1 MNEEMKKW
9 REALH
14 NAAVEAVER
23 GWTIIP
29 LSLQSKKPLIG
40 WKKYQTQSTTIEE
53 VDDWFDNGVRTDSG
67 NVVPNFNIALVTGAI
82 SGVIVLDCDNQQ
94 SVEYAEKHSLTS
106 PFVVHTARGKHF
118 YFAHPQHGQRF
129 ANNVG
134 GVTRNWPEVEGLDL
148 RGDGGYVVMPPSI
161 KMKDNSVQHIY
172 HMEVG
177 YGLSLDDMEDFVW
190 KGAPDTV
197 QAPQVGEFAFGNL
210 SLANVKIT
218 QVEDTLPVYDQVK
231 RRVAHLGHK
240 LREGDGTDVWMVRYI
255 GQKVRQGIV
264 NGTLYTAVRKFH
276 DEFFDDTG
284 YTTDQT
290 EAWLT
295 QKIRSVIDMDRR
307 SYPDDYDADGNRIVT
322 AKEAPKLG
330 RLVPIRGS
338 DIDRLIETLGET
350 SYWSD
355 PVIPSET
362 ITQVVGYNGHGKSFF
377 LQGMLVSMASGNESF
392 GPFGSKPAKVLYL
405 DYDNPSR
412 TVLYRF
418 RNFLNMFG
426 DCGENFNMWSPS
438 LISADDGGEMN
449 LGTEQGFR
457 LLGDW
462 LDVIKPD
469 IVVIDTVRN
478 AFGGLEEA
486 NAAEWFK
493 VNHVAKSVRT
503 KYKSS
508 VVLVHHRNKPGEGGL
523 GREAG
528 STAQLTDIDTQ
539 VMVTQVFRD
548 KNVSRSKAGL
558 HDADVTVRSFDG
570 TEYTATSYLEAQ
582 LEADSRLKMVQQI
595 SFGKVRTQ
603 TELHR
608 TYYIGWA
615 ERLADG
621 SEYVV
626 HTPSPKQQAVWLH
639 IHKSMGV
646 EDVSRSLS
654 IPRYEVE
661 QWLRSSTV

>member
-1 MNEEMKKW
+1 MTEETKQW
-9 REALH
+9 RDAMH

-40 WKKYQTQSTTIEE
+40 WKKYQTQPTTIEE

-67 NVVPNFNIALVTGAI
+67 NVVPIFNLALVTGAI
-82 SGVIVLDCDNQQ
+82 SGVIVLDCDNEKA
-94 SVEYAEKHSLTS
+94 VEYAEKNDLTS

-118 YFAHPQHGQRF
+118 YFSHPQHGQKF
-129 ANNVG
+129 TNQAG
-134 GVTRNWPEVEGLDL
+134 GVTRNWPDVEGLDL

-161 KMKDNSVQHIY
+161 KYKDGSAQHMY
-172 HMEVG
+172 YMEVG
-177 YGLSLDDMEDFVW
+177 YGLGLDDLEDFVW
-190 KGAPDTV
+190 KGAPNTV
-197 QAPQVGEFAFGNL
+197 QAPQAGEFAFGNL
-210 SLANVKIT
+210 NLANVKMAR
-218 QVEDTLPVYDQVK
+218 VEDSLPVYDQVK

-240 LREGDGTDVWMVRYI
+240 LREGEGTDVWMLRYV
-255 GQKVRQGIV
+255 GQKVREGLSGDSLV
-264 NGTLYTAVRKFH
+264 LAVRKFNE
-276 DEFFDDTG
+276 EFFDNSS
-284 YTTDQT
+284 YTPDQT
-290 EAWLT
+290 EDWLQT
-295 QKIRSVIDMDRR
+295 KIRSVVDMDKR
-307 SYPDDYDADGNRIVT
+307 SYPEDYDANGDRVKKV
-322 AKEAPKLG
+322 AERPQLG

-338 DIDRLIETLGET
+338 DVDRLISTLGET

-377 LQGMLVSMASGNESF
+377 LQGMLVSMSAGNESF
-392 GPFGSKPAKVLYL
+392 GPFASKPAKVLYL

-418 RNFLNMFG
+418 RNFINMFG
-426 DCGENFNMWSPS
+426 DCGDNFNMWSPS

-449 LGTEQGFR
+449 LGTEQGFK

-462 LDVIKPD
+462 LEVIKPD

-503 KYKSS
+503 KFNAS

-548 KNVSRSKAGL
+548 KNVSRAKAGL
-558 HDADVTVRSFDG
+558 HDADVSVRSFDG
-570 TEYTATSYLEAQ
+570 TEYSATTYLENQ

-595 SFGKVRTQ
+595 SFGKVRQQ

-639 IHKSMGV
+639 IHKSMGI

-661 QWLRSSTV
+661 RWLRQ

>member
-1 MNEEMKKW
+1 MNEETKKW
-9 REALH
+9 RDALYD
-14 NAAVEAVER
+14 ASVQAVER
-23 GWTIIP
+23 GWCIIP
-29 LSLQSKKPLIG
+29 LSLQSKKPLVG
-40 WKKYQTQSTTIEE
+40 WKKYQTEPTTLDEVEE
-53 VDDWFDNGVRTDSG
+53 WFDKGVTTSSG
-67 NVVPNFNIALVTGAI
+67 NVVPLFNIALVTGAI
-82 SGVIVLDCDNQQ
+82 SGVIVLDCDNEEAVQ
-94 SVEYAEKHSLTS
+94 YAEKHNLTS

-118 YFAHPQHGQRF
+118 YFSHPQHGQRF
-129 ANNVG
+129 ANQAG
-134 GVTRNWPEVEGLDL
+134 GVTRNWPDVSGLDL

-161 KMKDNSVQHIY
+161 KLKDNAVQHQY
-172 HMEVG
+172 YMEVG
-177 YGLSLDDMEDFVW
+177 IGLGLDDLDDFVW
-190 KGAPDTV
+190 KGAPDV
-197 QAPQVGEFAFGNL
+197 VAAPQTGVFEFGNL
-210 SLANVKIT
+210 NLSNVKAA
-218 QVEDTLPVYDQVK
+218 QVEDALPVWDQVK

-240 LREGDGTDVWMVRYI
+240 LREGEGTDVWMLRYV
-255 GQKVRQGIV
+255 GQKVREGLSGE
-264 NGTLYTAVRKFH
+264 NLLMAVRKFNE
-276 DEFFDDTG
+276 EFFDNSA
-284 YTTDQT
+284 YTPDQT
-290 EAWLT
+290 ETWLNT
-295 QKIRSVIDMDRR
+295 KIRSVVDMDKR
-307 SYPDDYDADGNRIVT
+307 SYPEDYDANGERVKKV
-322 AKEAPKLG
+322 AERPQLG
-330 RLVPIRGS
+330 RLVPIRGA
-338 DIDRLIETLGET
+338 DVDRLISTLGET

-377 LQGMLVSMASGNESF
+377 LQGMLVSMSAGNESF
-392 GPFGSKPAKVLYL
+392 GPFGQKPARVLYL

-412 TVLYRF
+412 TVLLRF
-418 RNFLNMFG
+418 KNFINMFG
-426 DCGENFNMWSPS
+426 DTGDNFNMWSPS

-449 LGTEQGFR
+449 LGSENGFK

-462 LDVIKPD
+462 LEVIKPD

-503 KYKSS
+503 KYNAS
-508 VVLVHHRNKPGEGGL
+508 VIMVHHRNKPGEGGL

-548 KNVSRSKAGL
+548 KTVAKTKAGL
-558 HDADVTVRSFDG
+558 HDADQNVVAYNG
-570 TEYTATSYLEAQ
+570 TTYTATTFLENQ
-582 LEADSRLKMVQQI
+582 LEADSRIKMVQQI
-595 SFGKVRTQ
+595 SFGKVRSQ

-615 ERLADG
+615 ERLSDG

-639 IHKSMGV
+639 IHKSMSV

-654 IPRYEVE
+654 IPRFEVE
-661 QWLRSSTV
+661 RWLQQ

>member
-1 MNEEMKKW
+1 MNQEAQKW
-9 REALH
+9 RDALYQ
-14 NAAVEAVER
+14 ASVEAVER
-23 GWTIIP
+23 GWCIIP
-29 LSLQSKKPLIG
+29 LSLQSKKPLVG
-40 WKKYQTQSTTIEE
+40 WKKYQTEPTTLEE
-53 VDDWFDNGVRTDSG
+53 VEDWFENGVRTTSG
-67 NVVPNFNIALVTGAI
+67 NVVGTFNIAVLTGSI
-82 SGVIVLDCDNQQ
+82 SGIIVLDCDNEK
-94 SVEYAEKHSLTS
+94 SVEYAVKNDLTS

-118 YFAHPQHGQRF
+118 YFAHPLHGQRF
-129 ANNVG
+129 GNNVG
-134 GVTRNWPEVEGLDL
+134 GVTRNWPDIEGLDL
-148 RGDGGYVVMPPSI
+148 RGDGGYVVMPPSM
-161 KMKDNSVQHIY
+161 KMRDNKVEHIY

-177 YGLSLDDMEDFVW
+177 YGLGLDDMEDFVW
-190 KGAPDTV
+190 KGTPESVAP
-197 QAPQVGEFAFGNL
+197 PQVGEFAFGNL
-210 SLANVKIT
+210 NLSGVKVGQI
-218 QVEDTLPVYDQVK
+218 EESLPVYDQVK

-240 LREGDGTDVWMVRYI
+240 LREGDGTDVWMLRYI
-255 GQKVRQGIV
+255 GQQVRQGV
-264 NGTLYTAVRKFH
+264 VEESLLLKVTKFH
-276 DEFFDDTG
+276 DDFFDDTG
-284 YTTDQT
+284 FTPDQT
-290 EAWLT
+290 ETWINT
-295 QKIRSVIDMDRR
+295 KIRSVVDMDRR
-307 SYPDDYDADGNRIVT
+307 SYPEEYDNEGRRILK
-322 AKEAPKLG
+322 AKEPPRLG

-338 DIDRLIETLGET
+338 DVDRLIDTLGET

-392 GPFGSKPAKVLYL
+392 GPFAQKPAKVLYL

-418 RNFLNMFG
+418 RNFINMFG
-426 DCGENFNMWSPS
+426 DSGDNFNMWSPS

-449 LGTEQGFR
+449 LGTEQGFK

-462 LDVIKPD
+462 LEVIKPD

-493 VNHVAKSVRT
+493 VNHVAKSIRT
-503 KYKSS
+503 KFKAS

-539 VMVTQVFRD
+539 VMVTQVYRD
-548 KNVSRSKAGL
+548 KNVAKTKAAI
-558 HDADVTVRSFDG
+558 HDADVSVTAFSG
-570 TEYTATSYLEAQ
+570 AEYTATTFLENQ

-621 SEYVV
+621 SEYLV
-626 HTPSPKQQAVWLH
+626 HTPSPRQQAVWLH

-646 EDVSRSLS
+646 EEVSRSLS

-661 QWLRSSTV
+661 RWLRQ